1 MQKKALLSLYFIS
14 PSLTRPQSGSQLP
27 RLKFAKDARIHF
39 TINQN
44 SKLSYSPPSE
54 KNKLYRREHN
64 FLSRISFSINKER
77 QKEGAE
83 VEKEMRR
90 IKKSKNWD
98 SSISLSIQQKNWS
111 LPVRQWKTNLAGKNC
126 NCSDFSGIAV

>member
-44 SKLSYSPPSE
+44 SKLSFSPRPRKTSFIG
-54 KNKLYRREHN
+54 EHN
-64 FLSRISFSINKER
+64 FFSRISFSINKER
-77 QKEGAE
+77 QKEGAGGRE
-83 VEKEMRR
+83 RDEKNKEN
-90 IKKSKNWD
+90 KKNWD
-98 SSISLSIQQKNWS
+98 SSISLSIQLKNCS
-111 LPVRQWKTNLAGKNC
+111 LPGRQWETNLAGKNC
-126 NCSDFSGIAV
+126 NCSDFSGIVV